1 MPPTFGKEFHEHFT
15 QLDLIDSLFIAA
27 DFQHVQLSAEA
38 LHGIILHKKS
48 LINHPSTLPLL
59 PSHTYQKAIPTGTF
73 QLCGMK
79 DTTSVSLYITLPR
92 GKDHSLHET
101 LVWRMAIELLAGFE
115 GPLWRAI
122 RGKGLSY
129 DFGLYVFI
137 YLFIYL

>member
-1 MPPTFGKEFHEHFT
+1 MLPTFGKESHELIT
-15 QLDLIDSLFIAA
+15 QSGLMDSLFIAT
-27 DFQHVQLSAEA
+27 DFRHVQLSAEA
-38 LHGIILHKKS
+38 LHGIVLHKKS
-48 LINHPSTLPLL
+48 LINPPSTLPLL
-59 PSHTYQKAIPTGTF
+59 PSHTYQKPIPSGTF

-92 GKDHSLHET
+92 GEDRSLHET

-129 DFGLYVFI
+129 DFGL
-137 YLFIYL
+137 